1 MTGFLIFSWK
11 LNKTSVTLS
20 LGEICNNW
28 DLNCMKES
36 RNPGIF
42 QIWFIRTRYTPP
54 IGYLCSRNYLWID
67 FMRSAAFL
75 AIDHSA
81 RLLLPEEYASVILE
95 SHVCTTAQIDF
106 PNRPYCIHAPLLEQR
121 KEPNP
126 MPPNSKP
133 ARLNQPNATVEHQ
146 WESKATLSY
155 LTLSA
160 AGWHSL
166 PYQEILNEN

>member
-1 MTGFLIFSWK
+1 MRFK
-11 LNKTSVTLS
+11 LYE
-20 LGEICNNW
+20 GIQG
-28 DLNCMKES
+28 S
-36 RNPGIF
+36 RNLGI
-42 QIWFIRTRYTPP
+42 QVP
-54 IGYLCSRNYLWID
+54 RNLGIQEFSKYDLYVQDTLHPLGIYVPAITFGLTLWELQH
-67 FMRSAAFL
+67 FL

-95 SHVCTTAQIDF
+95 SHVCYICAIGF
-106 PNRPYCIHAPLLEQR
+106 PNRPYCINAPLLEQR

-126 MPPNSKP
+126 IPPNSKP
-133 ARLNQPNATVEHQ
+133 ARLNQPNATVEHL

-160 AGWHSL
+160 ARWHSL